1 MNPDLCT
8 SSEDAARSQA
18 LIPMEILKTLVRHA
32 QHTFPREC
40 AGLVVYDRQG
50 AWQVF
55 QEPKG
60 QSSVGFSLSA
70 STVLR
75 AHQTGVPR
83 VMYHSHPN
91 GVPYPSHRDRAM
103 MVIDGEPAWPKV
115 IHVIIALN
123 QVGLVDMRAYLW
135 NPGADD
141 YDSVSL
147 EYGRVATD
155 T

>member
-1 MNPDLCT
+1 MAT
-8 SSEDAARSQA
+8 
-18 LIPMEILKTLVRHA
+18 
-32 QHTFPREC
+32 
-40 AGLVVYDRQG
+40 
-50 AWQVF
+50 
-55 QEPKG
+55 
-60 QSSVGFSLSA
+60 
-70 STVLR
+70 
-75 AHQTGVPR
+75 
-83 VMYHSHPN
+83 
-91 GVPYPSHRDRAM
+91 
-103 MVIDGEPAWPKV
+103 V